1 MKYLLQA
8 IEAKRSSVK
17 LADSELRD
25 LLTQVCK
32 GRDER
37 EEFLESIDRIIT
49 ELKNYTE
56 HSTAF
61 LSKVSKRDAPDYY
74 DVIKHPMDLGT
85 MQKKVKSGQYKTKK
99 QFAADLELIWENC
112 LTYNSDPSHPLRR
125 NVAFMRKKANHL
137 LEFIG
142 EKSEVRDVLGQW
154 GANAGN
160 GKGMNANGMPVED
173 VRVDQGV
180 EGRKVGK
187 DGKEQK
193 KRRKRREGGGEFG
206 DQEAF
211 VRTSA
216 GMLNFARIDA
226 GLSMV
231 EQGAGPSSKPMMTAL
246 AKQPL
251 EAMDSIKADAEEEE
265 HVLSTVLSSIFA
277 PPPQWGKGKEKATPE
292 PRSQS
297 QAQSHA
303 APITT
308 ASTTSHGISPLDAS
322 ADWFTVTTSQRL
334 MTGALPSLP
343 SSDRVPVQEAEDEE
357 RGRGKKRRK
366 KAYHL
371 IPATRRKGLQ
381 GKIARNIR
389 TLHKVQATHA
399 KFLSLAHFVENE
411 APIPAYLTSMSSDE
425 ESDYPSDP
433 EDDASWSRFG
443 QIRNPFTRISAE
455 SAREHASYNV
465 RLILAHQGFEGGHRS
480 AVDVLTDT
488 LGEFLGN
495 MGRMLRLYADRYAT
509 SMSAE
514 EMILHTLQETQG
526 TEVAG
531 LENYIKNN
539 VERYGS
545 KMSDLLRKLRSSYRE
560 QFTLSTER
568 GRGVIE
574 DEALFADNGEALVAG
589 NFAEGLGD
597 DYFGFKELGLDKE
610 VGLSGLTVPSRLF
623 YGRGKNSALLA
634 RAGGESAAKENVLP
648 YPPPPESIPLVAS
661 AIGDQIGLLQGFY
674 QEKMREHRQ
683 RTKHAQELA
692 IAKEAEDEERA
703 EEGEDGEKEAEG
715 EGEKKDWVLEANTL
729 PDQEQ
734 EKQRY
739 KVPPTGKMPRRVI
752 WTTATERKWLI
763 DREREKLDR
772 EKAEQQAEQQAAAGL
787 GGVTMAAGGAG
798 SGAGGGS
805 KGKVKKSGITA

>member
-17 LADSELRD
+17 LADAELRD
-25 LLTQVCK
+25 LLTEVCK

-154 GANAGN
+154 GTTNRPQGAEINGTKGEDVAGQGVN
-160 GKGMNANGMPVED
+160 GKQEPEI
-173 VRVDQGV
+173 
-180 EGRKVGK
+180 EERKR
-187 DGKEQK
+187 K
-193 KRRKRREGGGEFG
+193 KRKEEGGKFE

-211 VRTSA
+211 IRIPAS
-216 GMLNFARIDA
+216 MMDFARIDV
-226 GLSMV
+226 GLSVV
-231 EQGAGPSSKPMMTAL
+231 EQSMAAGAGPSSRPMMTAM
-246 AKQPL
+246 AMQPL
-251 EAMDSIKADAEEEE
+251 EAMDKIKADAEEEE
-265 HVLSTVLSSIFA
+265 DPLSTVLSSIFA
-277 PPPQWGKGKEKATPE
+277 PPLQRGKAKEKATPE
-292 PRSQS
+292 PQSQS
-297 QAQSHA
+297 QTQSDA
-303 APITT
+303 GSVT
-308 ASTTSHGISPLDAS
+308 TTSNTAAGLDISPLDAS

-343 SSDRVPVQEAEDEE
+343 SSIRIPVTSADPSADLEGQGE
-357 RGRGKKRRK
+357 RGRKRRK
-366 KAYHL
+366 KPYHL

-433 EDDASWSRFG
+433 EDDTCPTSSFEST
-443 QIRNPFTRISAE
+443 RNPFTKVSAE

-465 RLILAHQGFEGGHRS
+465 RLILAHQGFEGGHRG

-495 MGRMLRLYADRYAT
+495 MGRMLRLYSDRYANA
-509 SMSAE
+509 MSAE

-526 TEVAG
+526 ADVLS
-531 LENYIKNN
+531 LENYIRND

-560 QFTLSTER
+560 QFSLSTER

-589 NFAEGLGD
+589 NFAEDLGD
-597 DYFGFKELGLDKE
+597 DYFGFKELGLDRE

-634 RAGGESAAKENVLP
+634 RAGGDVAAKENVLP
-648 YPPPPESIPLVAS
+648 YPPPPEPIPLVAA
-661 AIGDQIGLLQGFY
+661 AITDQIGLLQPFY
-674 QEKMREHRQ
+674 NEKMREHRH

-692 IAKEAEDEERA
+692 SAKATEETQEDAEER
-703 EEGEDGEKEAEG
+703 EKENEQG
-715 EGEKKDWVLEANTL
+715 QKKDWVLESNTL

-739 KVPPTGKMPRRVI
+739 KVPPTGKMPRRII
-752 WTTATERKWLI
+752 WSTATERKWLI

-772 EKAEQQAEQQAAAGL
+772 EKVETSAM
-787 GGVTMAAGGAG
+787 GGMGAVAM
-798 SGAGGGS
+798 STGAGGTAGN
-805 KGKVKKSGITA
+805 KAKVKKNGITA